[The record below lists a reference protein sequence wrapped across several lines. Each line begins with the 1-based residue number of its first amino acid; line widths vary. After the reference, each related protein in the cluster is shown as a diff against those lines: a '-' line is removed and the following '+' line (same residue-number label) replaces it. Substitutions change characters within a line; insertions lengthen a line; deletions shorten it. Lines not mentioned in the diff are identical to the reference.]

1 MNCIDVRTS
10 DLKIDTIKRNN
21 NNTYSV
27 EGEAIVFNAQS
38 QYMGFYEIIKPE
50 AVRDI
55 DWSQTL
61 LLYDHDYSN
70 ILARCDANNLNVEVR
85 DNGVYFSAT
94 LPNTE
99 LARNVYENLLCGN
112 LKGCSFGFNIADGGD
127 EWTTTDSG
135 EPLHIINRI
144 SNISELSITPI
155 PAYTQTSAAVTR
167 SLEEFKK
174 GVKDMAEKEEKKV
187 VEEQPKEVQEE
198 RSEEPKVEEKADV
211 ELTEEELKRAAKIF
225 AQMKA
230 DKEERAYKPKK
241 ERSEEPKADDK
252 KAAEKEAPVEDEE
265 ADKEKVKADVIE
277 DEKKKLK
284 KDGGKRNM
292 AQVIKKADEEK
303 SEEVRN
309 FEHWLKG
316 EKRDMTTGFKESPD
330 GAAVIPEEI
339 LDMYKVP
346 NDPTQLAT
354 YVNRVNVTAPSG
366 RLPILAKTTIG
377 LASAAELAENPN
389 IANATISKADYA
401 LETMRG
407 MLPISMEM
415 VQDYPNI
422 TGVLSE
428 YVQQVKKNTEQKAIG
443 AVLQTATAKTVKSV
457 DDIKE
462 LYNSLINYGAD
473 RKFVVTNS
481 MYTAIDT
488 LKNGIGDYMLN
499 SDLSSATGKSLL
511 GADMIIVPDEILG
524 SPGEKKMFVGSIKAF
539 ALEAVKGDVAL
550 NWTENRYFE
559 QVLGVAIRMDVVKAD
574 ADAGYFV
581 TYTPA
586 TTSTSTTSGSQA

>member
-21 NNTYSV
+21 NNTFSV

-174 GVKDMAEKEEKKV
+174 GVKEMAEKEEKKV
-187 VEEQPKEVQEE
+187 VEEQPKEVEE
-198 RSEEPKVEEKADV
+198 KRSEEPKVEEKADV
-211 ELTEEELKRAAKIF
+211 KLTDEELKRAAKIF
-225 AQMKA
+225 AQLKA
-230 DKEERAYKPKK
+230 DEKRACKPEKK
-241 ERSEEPKADDK
+241 RSEEPKVE
-252 KAAEKEAPVEDEE
+252 EKEEPKAEE
-265 ADKEKVKADVIE
+265 KAKQDVI
-277 DEKKKLK
+277 DNEKEKLK
-284 KDGGKRNM
+284 KDGGKRDM
-292 AQVIKKADEEK
+292 AQVIKKADEGK

-316 EKRDMTTGFKESPD
+316 EKRDLTQGFKETPD
-330 GAAVIPEEI
+330 GQVVIPEQI

-346 NDPTQLAT
+346 DDPTQLAA

-377 LASAAELAENPN
+377 LATAAELEENPN

-422 TGVLSE
+422 TSVLSE

-443 AVLQTATAKTVKSV
+443 AVLQKATAKTAKSV

-462 LYNSLINYGAD
+462 LYNSLINYGSD

-524 SPGEKKMFVGSIKAF
+524 STGDKKMFVGSIKAF
-539 ALEAVKGDVAL
+539 ALEAVKGEVSL

-559 QVLGVAIRMDVVKAD
+559 QVLGVAIRMDVVEAD
-574 ADAGYFV
+574 TAAGYFV

-586 TTSTSTTSGSQA
+586 TTSSSTGVGA

>member
-21 NNTYSV
+21 NNTFSV

-198 RSEEPKVEEKADV
+198 RSEEPKVKGKADV
-211 ELTEEELKRAAKIF
+211 ELTKEELKRAAKIF

-230 DKEERAYKPKK
+230 DEKEERACKPKK

-265 ADKEKVKADVIE
+265 AGKEKAKADVIE

-292 AQVIKKADEEK
+292 AQVIKKAGEEK

-316 EKRDMTTGFKESPD
+316 ETRDLTQGFKEQND
-330 GAAVIPEEI
+330 GSAIVPQEI
-339 LDMYKVP
+339 LDLQKQP
-346 NDPTQLAT
+346 NDPTQLAS
-354 YVNRVNVTAPSG
+354 YVNRVGVSAPMG
-366 RLPILAKTTIG
+366 DLPILAK
-377 LASAAELAENPN
+377 ASARLATVAELEENPN
-389 IANATISKADYA
+389 IANATITPVTYKLQTY
-401 LETMRG
+401 RG
-407 MLPISMEM
+407 MLPISFEM
-415 VQDYPNI
+415 LNDVPSIEGILSDYVI
-422 TGVLSE
+422 
-428 YVQQVKKNTEQKAIG
+428 QVKMLTEQYQIG
-443 AVLQTATAKTVKSV
+443 TVLQSATAKSASSI
-457 DDIKE
+457 DDIKG

-473 RKFVVTNS
+473 RKFVLTNS

-511 GADMIIVPDEILG
+511 GAEMIVVPDEVLG
-524 SPGEKKMFVGSIKAF
+524 TSGDKKMFIGSLKAF
-539 ALEAVKGDVAL
+539 CLETVKEEVSV
-550 NWTENRYFE
+550 NWTENKNFE
-559 QVLGVAIRMDVVKAD
+559 QVLGVALRAD
-574 ADAGYFV
+574 FKPADTAAGYFV

-586 TTSTSTTSGSQA
+586 ASTATSTTDKA

>member
-21 NNTYSV
+21 NNTFSV

-174 GVKDMAEKEEKKV
+174 GVKEMAEKEEKKA
-187 VEEQPKEVQEE
+187 VEEQPKKVEE
-198 RSEEPKVEEKADV
+198 KRSEEPKAEEKADV
-211 ELTEEELKRAAKIF
+211 KLTDEELKRAAKIF
-225 AQMKA
+225 AQLKA
-230 DKEERAYKPKK
+230 DEKRACKPEKK
-241 ERSEEPKADDK
+241 RSEEPKVEEK
-252 KAAEKEAPVEDEE
+252 KEPKAEEKAKQDVIDNEKE
-265 ADKEKVKADVIE
+265 
-277 DEKKKLK
+277 KLK
-284 KDGGKRNM
+284 KDGGKRDM
-292 AQVIKKADEEK
+292 AQVIKKADEGK

-316 EKRDMTTGFKESPD
+316 EKRDLTQGFKETPD
-330 GAAVIPEEI
+330 GQVVIPEQI

-346 NDPTQLAT
+346 DDPTQLAA

-377 LASAAELAENPN
+377 LATAAELEENPN

-422 TGVLSE
+422 TSVLSE

-443 AVLQTATAKTVKSV
+443 AVLQKAPAETAKSV
-457 DDIKE
+457 DDIKK
-462 LYNSLINYGAD
+462 LYNSLINYGSD

-524 SPGEKKMFVGSIKAF
+524 STGDKKMFIGSIKAF
-539 ALEAVKGDVAL
+539 ALEAVKGEVSL

-559 QVLGVAIRMDVVKAD
+559 QVLGVAIRMDVVEAD
-574 ADAGYFV
+574 TAAGYFV

-586 TTSTSTTSGSQA
+586 TASTSSTGAGA

>member
-21 NNTYSV
+21 NNTFSV

-174 GVKDMAEKEEKKV
+174 GVKEMAEKEEKKV
-187 VEEQPKEVQEE
+187 VEKQPKKVEE
-198 RSEEPKVEEKADV
+198 KRSEEPKVEEKADV
-211 ELTEEELKRAAKIF
+211 KLTDEELKRAAKIF
-225 AQMKA
+225 AQLKA
-230 DKEERAYKPKK
+230 DEKRACKPEKK
-241 ERSEEPKADDK
+241 RSEEPKVE
-252 KAAEKEAPVEDEE
+252 EKEEPKAEE
-265 ADKEKVKADVIE
+265 KAKQDVI
-277 DEKKKLK
+277 DNEKEKLK
-284 KDGGKRNM
+284 KDGGKRDM
-292 AQVIKKADEEK
+292 AQVIKKADEGK

-316 EKRDMTTGFKESPD
+316 EKRDLTQGFKETPD
-330 GAAVIPEEI
+330 GQVVIPEQI

-346 NDPTQLAT
+346 DDPTQLAA

-377 LASAAELAENPN
+377 LATAAELEENPN

-422 TGVLSE
+422 TSVLSE

-443 AVLQTATAKTVKSV
+443 AILQKAPAKTAKSV

-462 LYNSLINYGAD
+462 MYNSLINYGSD

-524 SPGEKKMFVGSIKAF
+524 STGDKKMFVGSIKAF
-539 ALEAVKGDVAL
+539 ALEAVKGEVSL

-559 QVLGVAIRMDVVKAD
+559 QVLGVAIRMDVVEAD
-574 ADAGYFV
+574 TAAGYFV

-586 TTSTSTTSGSQA
+586 TTSSSTGVGA

>member
-21 NNTYSV
+21 NNTFSV

-174 GVKDMAEKEEKKV
+174 GDKEMAEEKENKEIVEK
-187 VEEQPKEVQEE
+187 QPKESKKEQ
-198 RSEEPKVEEKADV
+198 SKAKTNTNV
-211 ELTEEELKRAAKIF
+211 ELTDEELERAAKIF
-225 AQMKA
+225 AQLKA
-230 DKEERAYKPKK
+230 KSKETDGKQPK
-241 ERSEEPKADDK
+241 EEPKADDK
-252 KAAEKEAPVEDEE
+252 KVAEKEVPAENEE
-265 ADKEKVKADVIE
+265 MDKEKAKADVIE

-309 FEHWLKG
+309 LEHWLKG
-316 EKRDMTTGFKESPD
+316 EKRDMTQGFKESPD

-415 VQDYPNI
+415 VQDYPNV

-443 AVLQTATAKTVKSV
+443 AVLQTATAKTAKSV

-524 SPGEKKMFVGSIKAF
+524 STGDKKMFVGSIKAF

-586 TTSTSTTSGSQA
+586 AAASTGSQA